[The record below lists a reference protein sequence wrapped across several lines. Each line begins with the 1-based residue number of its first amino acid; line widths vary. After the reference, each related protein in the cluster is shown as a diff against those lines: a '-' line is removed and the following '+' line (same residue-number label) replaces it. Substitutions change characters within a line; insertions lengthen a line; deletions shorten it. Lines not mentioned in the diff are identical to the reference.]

1 MDSKTGKAALFAA
14 LLAVCV
20 FLGVELAASG
30 IERVEGTAVGARPA
44 AGADAEPRADGAG
57 AERVTTAPPETAQP
71 ETALPAEEGE
81 NPPPSDAVSSSAALP
96 DAAAA
101 RSSLV
106 NRVSLGLG
114 DALRYVA
121 QGAIRFIAD
130 VFGAVMH

>member
-57 AERVTTAPPETAQP
+57 AERATTAPP

-81 NPPPSDAVSSSAALP
+81 NPPPSDAVSSSAAPP

-114 DALRYVA
+114 DALRYFA